1 MIADTPHSPGVHA
14 ASRSARHVKWIAND
28 MVTTISKS
36 CYGGLDEGNLSNAPA
51 IHRASQYKKGRHFDY
66 PQILLIWVMLIFFQE
81 AALSETID
89 QLELEY
95 EENCGDVSLSF
106 ARIPAEVWQSA
117 WPGFGHCRL
126 PWWWDS
132 SESIGLILE
141 LPLLPIDHGDASGT
155 DSQ

>member
-36 CYGGLDEGNLSNAPA
+36 CYGGLDEGNRSNAPA
-51 IHRASQYKKGRHFDY
+51 IHWASQYQKGRHFNY
-66 PQILLIWVMLIFFQE
+66 PQILLIWVMLFICRK
-81 AALSETID
+81 
-89 QLELEY
+89 QLYLRQLTSWSWNTKK
-95 EENCGDVSLSF
+95 NCGDVSLSF

-126 PWWWDS
+126 P
-132 SESIGLILE
+132 
-141 LPLLPIDHGDASGT
+141 
-155 DSQ
+155 